1 MGRYDFAKK
10 NHLFDTFLSNLTPF
24 RSSSVVRVSELEAN
38 VQSLETQLA
47 DQEREAN
54 DVISQWQES
63 YSLADDKCKELSSEL
78 HAAKLDKESLLSS
91 EEKIKAMKAKLD
103 EAIKNEADLRGNN
116 ESMQKEKNILSEQI
130 ASIQESLSE
139 KEIQVEQERKDLND
153 KLKLIE
159 RDNARLENEKLSLG
173 ERLKA
178 FEEENLSESLT
189 HTLQQLQAKEEEL
202 IEAREALTNDEEVLK
217 QWEGM
222 FLMY

>member
-1 MGRYDFAKK
+1 M
-10 NHLFDTFLSNLTPF
+10 FDPFLSNLTPF
-24 RSSSVVRVSELEAN
+24 RSPSVVRVSELEAN
-38 VQSLETQLA
+38 VQSLEMQLA

-63 YSLADDKCKELSSEL
+63 YSTADDKCKELSSEL
-78 HAAKLDKESLLSS
+78 HAAKLDMESLLSS
-91 EEKIKAMKAKLD
+91 EEKIKGLKAKLD
-103 EAIKNEADLRGNN
+103 EAIKNEAVLRGKN
-116 ESMQKEKNILSEQI
+116 ESMQKEKEILSEQI

-139 KEIQVEQERKDLND
+139 KEIQAEQERKDLND

-159 RDNARLENEKLSLG
+159 RDNARLENERLSLG